1 MEHFG
6 SVWHKNTNDQFP
18 LTGPDSD
25 TAKSAQ
31 AENPGK
37 IGHKPG
43 QEPDQIQTKQVG
55 CQALEQVGSQ
65 ALEQVGFQAL
75 ELVGIS
81 QALE

>member
-1 MEHFG
+1 MAQ
-6 SVWHKNTNDQFP
+6 KYCTNDQFP

-37 IGHKPG
+37 IGHKLG

-65 ALEQVGFQAL
+65 AL
-75 ELVGIS
+75 
-81 QALE
+81 

>member
-1 MEHFG
+1 MAQKYC
-6 SVWHKNTNDQFP
+6 SNDQFP

-55 CQALEQVGSQ
+55 CQALEQVGIVRLQ
-65 ALEQVGFQAL
+65 NK
-75 ELVGIS
+75 
-81 QALE
+81 